1 MAFLDFKTPRRRSL
15 LFDASDQTK
24 HLEGRICY
32 FVFDLRGKDRSSG
45 CWVVHRFAT
54 RRQKS
59 AAAKSVAAKRPSVG
73 QNPWQGLWRQ
83 AGWGL
88 AAATA
93 LGIAVLGSRD
103 DDAPQ
108 KVRGPVFIATLAG
121 TGRRADFDA
130 ETAAR
135 QLAQAV
141 RSLADDRDKLATRLN
156 ALDHEMRDMSG
167 AIKQQIEAAKSEAIK
182 TAKQAPPWPESA
194 PPVPMTLAD
203 VAVMVKTVSP
213 APAGAAEPP
222 SPSVATS
229 ATNTDEHA
237 SPDTTASLGQAYGA
251 DLGTA
256 STMKTLHHRWAS
268 LRAAHPQLFE
278 GIQPVV
284 SVKQN
289 PRTGRTELHLVVGP
303 YANAETAAQFCDFVV
318 PYHVS
323 RNPIQLN
330 RIAV

>member
-1 MAFLDFKTPRRRSL
+1 ML
-15 LFDASDQTK
+15 
-24 HLEGRICY
+24 GRAQITN
-32 FVFDLRGKDRSSG
+32 
-45 CWVVHRFAT
+45 APT
-54 RRQKS
+54 KS
-59 AAAKSVAAKRPSVG
+59 ATAKSVAAKRPSVG

-108 KVRGPVFIATLAG
+108 RFAALFSSLRSQEQAA
-121 TGRRADFDA
+121 RSFDA

-167 AIKQQIEAAKSEAIK
+167 AIKQQIETAKSEAIK

-229 ATNTDEHA
+229 ATNTDEQA
-237 SPDTTASLGQAYGA
+237 PPDTTASLGQAYGA

-289 PRTGRTELHLVVGP
+289 PRTGRTELHLIVGP

-318 PYHVS
+318 PYHVNCQPAMFDGS
-323 RNPIQLN
+323 RLALQ
-330 RIAV
+330 

>member
-1 MAFLDFKTPRRRSL
+1 MSAAD
-15 LFDASDQTK
+15 
-24 HLEGRICY
+24 
-32 FVFDLRGKDRSSG
+32 
-45 CWVVHRFAT
+45 
-54 RRQKS
+54 

-108 KVRGPVFIATLAG
+108 RFAALFSSLRSQEQAA
-121 TGRRADFDA
+121 RSFDA

-229 ATNTDEHA
+229 ATNTDEQA
-237 SPDTTASLGQAYGA
+237 PPDTTASLGQAYGA

-289 PRTGRTELHLVVGP
+289 PRTGRTELHLIVGP

-318 PYHVS
+318 PYHVNCQPAMFDGS
-323 RNPIQLN
+323 RRALQ
-330 RIAV
+330 

>member
-1 MAFLDFKTPRRRSL
+1 MLGRA
-15 LFDASDQTK
+15 QTRNAPTK
-24 HLEGRICY
+24 G
-32 FVFDLRGKDRSSG
+32 
-45 CWVVHRFAT
+45 
-54 RRQKS
+54 
-59 AAAKSVAAKRPSVG
+59 AAAKSVAAKRPS
-73 QNPWQGLWRQ
+73 PWQGLWRQ

-93 LGIAVLGSRD
+93 LSVAVMGSRD

-108 KVRGPVFIATLAG
+108 RFAALFSSLRSQEQPAAHS
-121 TGRRADFDA
+121 FDA
-130 ETAAR
+130 EAAAR
-135 QLAQAV
+135 QLAQAL

-156 ALDHEMRDMSG
+156 ALDREMRDMSG

-229 ATNTDEHA
+229 ATNTDEQA
-237 SPDTTASLGQAYGA
+237 PPDTTASLGQAYGA

-289 PRTGRTELHLVVGP
+289 PRTGRTELHLIVGP

-318 PYHVS
+318 PYHVNCQPAMFDGS
-323 RNPIQLN
+323 QL
-330 RIAV
+330 ALQ

>member
-1 MAFLDFKTPRRRSL
+1 
-15 LFDASDQTK
+15 
-24 HLEGRICY
+24 
-32 FVFDLRGKDRSSG
+32 
-45 CWVVHRFAT
+45 
-54 RRQKS
+54 
-59 AAAKSVAAKRPSVG
+59 
-73 QNPWQGLWRQ
+73 
-83 AGWGL
+83 
-88 AAATA
+88 
-93 LGIAVLGSRD
+93 VLGSRD

-108 KVRGPVFIATLAG
+108 RFAALFSSLRSQEQAA
-121 TGRRADFDA
+121 RSFDA

-213 APAGAAEPP
+213 APAGVAEPP

-237 SPDTTASLGQAYGA
+237 PPDTTASLGQAYGA

-278 GIQPVV
+278 GI
-284 SVKQN
+284 
-289 PRTGRTELHLVVGP
+289 
-303 YANAETAAQFCDFVV
+303 
-318 PYHVS
+318 
-323 RNPIQLN
+323 
-330 RIAV
+330 

>member
-1 MAFLDFKTPRRRSL
+1 ML
-15 LFDASDQTK
+15 
-24 HLEGRICY
+24 GRAQI
-32 FVFDLRGKDRSSG
+32 RN
-45 CWVVHRFAT
+45 APA
-54 RRQKS
+54 KS

-108 KVRGPVFIATLAG
+108 RFAALFSSLRSQEQLAA
-121 TGRRADFDA
+121 RSFDA

-167 AIKQQIEAAKSEAIK
+167 TVKQQIEAAKSEVIK

-237 SPDTTASLGQAYGA
+237 PPDTTASPGQAYGA

-318 PYHVS
+318 PYHVNCQPAMFDGS
-323 RNPIQLN
+323 RLALQ
-330 RIAV
+330 

>member
-1 MAFLDFKTPRRRSL
+1 ML
-15 LFDASDQTK
+15 
-24 HLEGRICY
+24 GRAQI
-32 FVFDLRGKDRSSG
+32 RN
-45 CWVVHRFAT
+45 APT
-54 RRQKS
+54 KS

-108 KVRGPVFIATLAG
+108 RFAALFSSLRSQEQPAAHS
-121 TGRRADFDA
+121 FDA

-237 SPDTTASLGQAYGA
+237 PPDTTASLGQAYGA

-289 PRTGRTELHLVVGP
+289 PRTGRTELHLIVGP

-318 PYHVS
+318 PYHVNCQPAMFDGS
-323 RNPIQLN
+323 RLALQ
-330 RIAV
+330 

>member
-1 MAFLDFKTPRRRSL
+1 ML
-15 LFDASDQTK
+15 
-24 HLEGRICY
+24 GRAQI
-32 FVFDLRGKDRSSG
+32 RN
-45 CWVVHRFAT
+45 APA
-54 RRQKS
+54 KS

-93 LGIAVLGSRD
+93 LGIAVLSSRD

-108 KVRGPVFIATLAG
+108 RFAALFSSLRSQEQPAAHS
-121 TGRRADFDA
+121 FDA
-130 ETAAR
+130 EAAAR
-135 QLAQAV
+135 QLAQAL

-156 ALDHEMRDMSG
+156 ALDREMRDMSG
-167 AIKQQIEAAKSEAIK
+167 AIKQQIEGAKSEAIK

-222 SPSVATS
+222 FPSVATS
-229 ATNTDEHA
+229 ATNTDEQA
-237 SPDTTASLGQAYGA
+237 PPDTTASLGQAYGA

-289 PRTGRTELHLVVGP
+289 QRTGRTELHLIVGP

-318 PYHVS
+318 PYHVNCQPAMFDGS
-323 RNPIQLN
+323 RL
-330 RIAV
+330 AL

>member
-1 MAFLDFKTPRRRSL
+1 ML
-15 LFDASDQTK
+15 
-24 HLEGRICY
+24 GRAQI
-32 FVFDLRGKDRSSG
+32 RNAPS
-45 CWVVHRFAT
+45 
-54 RRQKS
+54 KS
-59 AAAKSVAAKRPSVG
+59 AAAKSVAAKRPS
-73 QNPWQGLWRQ
+73 PWQGLWRQ

-93 LGIAVLGSRD
+93 LSIAVLSSRD

-108 KVRGPVFIATLAG
+108 RFAALLSSLRSQEQPAAHS
-121 TGRRADFDA
+121 FDA

-135 QLAQAV
+135 QLAQAI

-167 AIKQQIEAAKSEAIK
+167 AIKQQIEAAKSDAIK
-182 TAKQAPPWPESA
+182 TARQAPPWPESA

-213 APAGAAEPP
+213 APTGAAEPP

-229 ATNTDEHA
+229 ATNTDERA
-237 SPDTTASLGQAYGA
+237 PPETTASLGQAYGV

-256 STMKTLHHRWAS
+256 ATMKTLHHRWVS
-268 LRAAHPQLFE
+268 LRTAHPELFE

-289 PRTGRTELHLVVGP
+289 PRTGRTELHLIVGP

-318 PYHVS
+318 PFHVS
-323 RNPIQLN
+323 CQPAMFDGSRLALQ
-330 RIAV
+330 

>member
-1 MAFLDFKTPRRRSL
+1 ML
-15 LFDASDQTK
+15 
-24 HLEGRICY
+24 GRAQI
-32 FVFDLRGKDRSSG
+32 RN
-45 CWVVHRFAT
+45 APT
-54 RRQKS
+54 KS

-108 KVRGPVFIATLAG
+108 RFAALFSSLRSQEQPAAHS
-121 TGRRADFDA
+121 FDA

-318 PYHVS
+318 PYHVNCQPAMFDGS
-323 RNPIQLN
+323 RLALQ
-330 RIAV
+330 